1 LNLSFK
7 NFLTNVSRLS
17 RPTIFGQKFKGMQL
31 LDGRITAEEIRK
43 ELAEAVQERKRNGKK
58 IPHLAAILVGND
70 GGSLTYVGAKV
81 KACDQIG
88 FESTL
93 IRYDDSVPEDI
104 LLAKVHALNEDK
116 SIDGFIVQLPLPA
129 HIDEMKITQA
139 INPKKD
145 VDGFHPVNLGN
156 MVLNLPGF
164 LPATPAG
171 ILELLKRNKI
181 ETEGKNCVIIGR
193 SNIVG
198 TPLSIMLGRNTNPG
212 NCTVTLAHSRTQN
225 LQEICQTADIL
236 IAAIGQPDFVTADMV
251 KEGAVIIDVGTTRV
265 DDSSRARGWRLK
277 GDVDFDNVAP
287 KCSYITPVPGGVG
300 PMTIAS
306 LMINTLKAM
315 ELKGK

>member
-1 LNLSFK
+1 
-7 NFLTNVSRLS
+7 
-17 RPTIFGQKFKGMQL
+17 MQL
-31 LDGRITAEEIRK
+31 LDGRATAEEIRL
-43 ELAEAVQERKRNGKK
+43 ELSEAVQERKKQGKK

-81 KACDQIG
+81 KACEQIG

-116 SIDGFIVQLPLPA
+116 SIDGFIVQLPLPK

-139 INPKKD
+139 IDPKKD

-171 ILELLKRNKI
+171 ILELLKRNHI
-181 ETEGKNCVIIGR
+181 VTEGKNCVIIGR

-225 LQEICQTADIL
+225 LKEICRTADIL
-236 IAAIGQPDFVTADMV
+236 IAAIGQPDFVKADMV
-251 KEGAVIIDVGTTRV
+251 KEGAVVIDVGTTRV
-265 DDSSRARGWRLK
+265 DDASRARGWRLK
-277 GDVDFDNVAP
+277 GDVDFDAVAE
-287 KCSYITPVPGGVG
+287 KCSFITPVPGGVG

>member
-1 LNLSFK
+1 
-7 NFLTNVSRLS
+7 
-17 RPTIFGQKFKGMQL
+17 MQT
-31 LDGRITAEEIRK
+31 LDGKATSEQIKK
-43 ELAEAVQERKRNGKK
+43 ELTELVRKRKDEGKK
-58 IPHLAAILVGND
+58 IPHLAAILVGVD
-70 GGSLTYVGAKV
+70 GGSLTYVNAKV

-93 IRYDDSVPEDI
+93 IRYDESVPEEI
-104 LLAKVHALNEDK
+104 LLAKVKSLNEDK
-116 SIDGFIVQLPLPA
+116 SIDGFIVQLPLPK

-139 INPKKD
+139 IDPSKD

-171 ILELLKRNKI
+171 ILELLKRNGI
-181 ETEGKNCVIIGR
+181 ETAGKNCVVLGR

-198 TPLSIMLGRNTNPG
+198 MPLSILLARNTNPG

-225 LQEICQTADIL
+225 VEEICAKADIL
-236 IAAIGQPDFVTADMV
+236 ISAIGKPGFVKANMV
-251 KEGAVIIDVGTTRV
+251 REGAVVIDVGTTRV
-265 DDSSRARGWRLK
+265 PDKSRARGWRLR
-277 GDVDFDNVAP
+277 GDVDYENVAP
-287 KCSYITPVPGGVG
+287 KTSFITPVPGGVG

>member
-1 LNLSFK
+1 
-7 NFLTNVSRLS
+7 
-17 RPTIFGQKFKGMQL
+17 MQL
-31 LDGRITAEEIRK
+31 LDGRATADIIRK
-43 ELAEAVQERKRNGKK
+43 ELAEAVLERKRNGKK

-81 KACDQIG
+81 KACEQIG

-93 IRYDDSVPEDI
+93 IRYDDSVPEEI
-104 LLAKVHALNEDK
+104 LLAKVQSLNEDK

-139 INPKKD
+139 IDPKKD

-171 ILELLKRNKI
+171 IVELLKRNNI

-198 TPLSIMLGRNTNPG
+198 TPLSIMLGRNTDPG
-212 NCTVTLAHSRTQN
+212 NCTVTLAHSRTNN
-225 LQEICQTADIL
+225 LKELCLTADIL

-251 KEGAVIIDVGTTRV
+251 KTGAVVIDVGTTRV
-265 DDSSRARGWRLK
+265 ADSTRARGWRLK
-277 GDVDFDNVAP
+277 GDVKFDEVAE
-287 KCSYITPVPGGVG
+287 KCAYITPVPGGVG

>member
-1 LNLSFK
+1 MLLFSFP
-7 NFLTNVSRLS
+7 FLRMYLC
-17 RPTIFGQKFKGMQL
+17 RKFDTMQI
-31 LDGRITAEEIRK
+31 LDGRATAEEIRK

-93 IRYDDSVPEDI
+93 IRYDETVPEDI
-104 LLAKVHALNEDK
+104 LLAKVHSLNEDK

-129 HIDEMKITQA
+129 HIDEMKITLA
-139 INPKKD
+139 IDPKKD
-145 VDGFHPVNLGN
+145 VDGFHPENLGK
-156 MVLNLPGF
+156 MILNVPGF

-171 ILELLKRNKI
+171 IMELLKRNQIK
-181 ETEGKNCVIIGR
+181 TEGKNCVIIGR

-198 TPLSIMLGRNTNPG
+198 TPLSIMLGRNTSPG
-212 NCTVTLAHSRTQN
+212 NCTVTLAHSRTNN
-225 LQEICQTADIL
+225 LKELCLTADIL
-236 IAAIGQPDFVTADMV
+236 IAAIGQPNFITAEMV
-251 KEGAVIIDVGTTRV
+251 KEGAVVIDVGTTRIP
-265 DDSSRARGWRLK
+265 DASRARGWRLT
-277 GDVDFDNVAP
+277 GDVDYANVAP
-287 KCSYITPVPGGVG
+287 KCAWITPVPGGVG